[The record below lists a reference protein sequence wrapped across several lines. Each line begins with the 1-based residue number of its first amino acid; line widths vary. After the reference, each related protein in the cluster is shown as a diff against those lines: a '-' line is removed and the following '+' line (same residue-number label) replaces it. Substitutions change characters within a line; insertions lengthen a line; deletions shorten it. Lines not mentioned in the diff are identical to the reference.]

1 MLTYVRIIRG
11 VVVVLLVAALVYV
24 GIGVGFH
31 VRWKCAQAACRDARI
46 ARGEFVEPETFGPV
60 ISLAFDVINWPIYAR
75 ANLHHFGTPFA
86 TPCTHE

>member
-1 MLTYVRIIRG
+1 MLTNVRIVRK
-11 VVVVLLVAALVYV
+11 VVVVLLIATLVYV

-31 VRWKCAQAACRDARI
+31 VRWRRAQAACRNARI

-60 ISLAFDVINWPIYAR
+60 ISPVFDVTHWPIYAR
-75 ANLHHFGTPFA
+75 ANVHHFGTPFA